1 MPNVKVEILVWAR
14 ETAGLTL
21 EEASHAL
28 NVPVDRLAKM
38 EKGDLVPTRNQ
49 LVKMSTKYRRPLVV
63 FYLPN
68 IPRPSDKGQ
77 DFRTLPQGQE
87 GVGESLLQALIRQ
100 MQTRQELV
108 KSALQE
114 ADDAS
119 ELTFVGGSS
128 VANGERRVSEVIRE
142 VLNFSRDDF
151 RAERNVDS
159 AFKALRAA
167 TERTG
172 VFVVLAGNL
181 GSHHSAIP
189 VSTFRGFSLADEI
202 APFIVIN
209 ENDSRSAWSFTL
221 LHELTHILLGQ
232 TGVSGYGSQQRIESF
247 CDSVAAKFLVQESE
261 VAGLWARIR
270 RNGLDNIEA
279 ITEFAETYNVSRKM
293 VAFNLLKM
301 GLISNNLYED
311 IERRLDSDRE
321 AAAVRQRRGSPDY
334 YVVRQ
339 HRAGPGLVSAV
350 TKLFSEGLLS
360 STKAGQV
367 LGVKPTGLPRMLR
380 DAA

>member
-1 MPNVKVEILVWAR
+1 
-14 ETAGLTL
+14 
-21 EEASHAL
+21 
-28 NVPVDRLAKM
+28 M
-38 EKGDLVPTRNQ
+38 ENGDLSPTRNQ

-77 DFRTLPQGQE
+77 DFRTLPRGQE
-87 GVGESLLQALIRQ
+87 GVGEKLLDALIRQ

-114 ADDAS
+114 ADDAE
-119 ELTFVGGSS
+119 ELAFVGGSS
-128 VANGERRVSEVIRE
+128 VENGERRLSEVIGE
-142 VLNFSRDDF
+142 VLCFIRDDF
-151 RAERNVDS
+151 RAERNVDN

-167 TERTG
+167 TERIG
-172 VFVVLAGNL
+172 IFVILAGNL

-189 VSTFRGFSLADEI
+189 VSTFRGFSLADKV

-232 TGVSGYGSQQRIESF
+232 TGISGYGSQQRIESF
-247 CDSVAAKFLVQESE
+247 CDSVAAAFLIQEAE
-261 VAGLWARIR
+261 IRGLWNRISR
-270 RNGLDNIEA
+270 DNIDSLEA
-279 ITEFAETYNVSRKM
+279 ITEFAEAYNVSRKM
-293 VAFNLLKM
+293 VAFNLLKLR
-301 GLISNNLYED
+301 LIDSGQYRD
-311 IERRLDSDRE
+311 IERRLDLDRE
-321 AAAVRQRRGSPDY
+321 AAVAQPRRGTPDY

-339 HRAGPGLVSAV
+339 HRVGPGLVSAV
-350 TKLFSEGLLS
+350 TKLFTEGMLS

-367 LGVKPTGLPRMLR
+367 LGVKPTGVSRMLR
-380 DAA
+380 SVA

>member
-128 VANGERRVSEVIRE
+128 VANGERRVSEVIRD